1 MKITVPRELK
11 KLAAFLS
18 APIYIV
24 GGFVRNSVLFNDA
37 ECLNYTDVDIC
48 GALTPDQIR
57 KELSDIAFVKDV
69 NPRIGTVL
77 IIYCG
82 KQFEYTTFRRD
93 SYPIG
98 GKHTPDSVEF
108 VNNIETDALRRDFT
122 VNALYCDVMT
132 NEVIDVVGGLDDIK
146 AKRIRTVRSPKETFS
161 EDGLRLLRMIRF
173 ASELGFDIDPETV
186 RGAKESRDQLRDI
199 TVERKREELQKILK
213 SNTKYKLKGTVTLAI
228 RRMCEIGLWKPFWDH
243 PVFDDIYYKD
253 FSAVENTFT
262 IVRIYVFALILCR
275 NDHEAIDQVFGADGL
290 GYPKETVRTIH
301 LDAELVYN
309 DWDDIEYLLF
319 IAKYSKLNGHFSC
332 IAKTMQL
339 PKNPGSHFRSIMF
352 ASLPLKPSD
361 IGVTEWMFEEAGIYG
376 SERAEVLD
384 QMMHVIYKRRQK
396 LSNGEII
403 QFLKD
408 FKGGNNGN

>member
-1 MKITVPRELK
+1 MKIAVPRELK
-11 KLAAFLS
+11 KLSAFLS

-24 GGFVRNSVLFNDA
+24 GGFVRNSVLFNNV
-37 ECLNYTDVDIC
+37 ESLNYTDVDIC
-48 GALTPDQIR
+48 GSLTPDQIR
-57 KELSDIAFVKDV
+57 KELSNVASVKDV

-132 NEVIDVVGGLDDIK
+132 NEVVDVVGGLDDIK
-146 AKRIRTVRSPKETFS
+146 ARRIRTVRSPQETFS

-173 ASELGFDIDPETV
+173 ACELGFDIEPETFK
-186 RGAKESRDQLRDI
+186 GAKESRDQLRDI
-199 TVERKREELQKILK
+199 TVERKREELQKILV
-213 SNTKYKLKGTVTLAI
+213 SNTKYNLKGTVSMGI
-228 RRMCEIGLWKPFWDH
+228 RKMCELGLWKPFWDH
-243 PVFDDIYYKD
+243 PVFDDIYHKD
-253 FSAVENTFT
+253 FSAVEKAFSPGKLH
-262 IVRIYVFALILCR
+262 IFALILCR
-275 NDHEAIDQVFGADGL
+275 NNHEVIDQVFGADGL
-290 GYPKETVRTIH
+290 GYPKETVKTMH
-301 LDAELVYN
+301 LDAELVYRN
-309 DWDDIEYLLF
+309 WDDVEYLLF
-319 IAKYSKLNGHFSC
+319 IAKYSTLNGHFTC
-332 IAKTMQL
+332 IAKAMQL
-339 PKNPGSHFRSIMF
+339 PKNPGSHFRSITF
-352 ASLPLKPSD
+352 SSLPLKPSA
-361 IGVTEWMFEEAGIYG
+361 IGVTEEMFHEAGIYG

-384 QMMHVIYKRRQK
+384 QMMHVIYKRYQK
-396 LSNGEII
+396 LSKSEII